1 MVDSDDFARD
11 LIALVPPMRAF
22 ARMLCNGNAAAADDL
37 AQEAWTKAWS
47 ARGSFAIGT
56 MKSRVSRA
64 RDAIALIYADGD
76 ITTDGELPA
85 FAMASI
91 FQQVATLTARAPL

>member
-1 MVDSDDFARD
+1 
-11 LIALVPPMRAF
+11 MRAF

-37 AQEAWTKAWS
+37 AQAWS

-76 ITTDGELPA
+76 IITDGEPPA

-91 FQQVATLTARAPL
+91 YQQVATLTARAPL